1 MDHEL
6 IRSNFVWWQ
15 GVVEDRKDPERLG
28 RCRVR
33 VFGFHDKDKNLIP
46 TGELPWASPV
56 APVDSASISGIG
68 STPIGP
74 VPGTHVFGFFRDGE
88 NAQMPVIMGTIP
100 GIPEDAADTSDPEK
114 AGYQDPDEKYPL
126 DEEDHGLE
134 ESDLSRLSRYRW
146 DDEDGAEQKEDE
158 LPPLVQ
164 EKLDNRVENVPI
176 ANGHGSFSEP
186 PTPFDA
192 KYPYNHVAT
201 TESGHIIERDD
212 TPGKE
217 RTHDYHR
224 SGTFTEIHPFGT
236 KVAKIVRDNYEFV
249 LGDNYINIK
258 KLIPSDTGSLG
269 GNLFLNIEGDVYEF
283 VQGNVERQVN
293 GSVRET
299 IRGNY
304 STFVNG
310 DRTIGVSGS
319 YAESI
324 QGDMTVECFNELFHT
339 RGKSKKYSE
348 DELTIDS
355 TKNIQIMTI
364 GGNIGLY
371 SVPHPISG
379 LIPGTKAGNVFI
391 SGGGSVSVAAKQ
403 NLNMFSIAGSVAINA
418 QEGGMSLL
426 ANRSMLMKTSAGEM
440 VVNAATTLDIISSKN
455 MKLETPVLCTQR
467 FGNLNTL
474 VDNLHYHKVPNHVR
488 VTDKELVDT
497 SKRDVLGDN
506 LTETFSST
514 ITYRSDGILY
524 MGSQNNM
531 GIKSDNAN
539 INMNTGGVINLNGPE
554 GFVGP
559 LTSEG
564 TITTF
569 SNSSFDPGGPNL
581 PS

>member
-164 EKLDNRVENVPI
+164 DKLDNRVENVPI

-283 VQGNVERQVN
+283 IQGNVERQVN

-379 LIPGTKAGNVFI
+379 VFPGTKAGNVFI

-426 ANRSMLMKTSAGEM
+426 ANRSMLMKTSVGEM
-440 VVNAATTLDIISSKN
+440 VVNAATTLDVISGMNQTYQTSA
-455 MKLETPVLCTQR
+455 LCTQR
-467 FGNLNTL
+467 FGSLDTLIDLSHFHKSPSYVRETDYDTINTSSRIVTGDTLTEVFKNTIEFLSQGEYFMGSNGDMRLNSGASMSLTTGSGTLNLN
-474 VDNLHYHKVPNHVR
+474 
-488 VTDKELVDT
+488 
-497 SKRDVLGDN
+497 
-506 LTETFSST
+506 
-514 ITYRSDGILY
+514 
-524 MGSQNNM
+524 
-531 GIKSDNAN
+531 
-539 INMNTGGVINLNGPE
+539 
-554 GFVGP
+554 
-559 LTSEG
+559 
-564 TITTF
+564 
-569 SNSSFDPGGPNL
+569 
-581 PS
+581 

>member
-1 MDHEL
+1 MGLLMDHEL
-6 IRSNFVWWQ
+6 VRTNNFVWWQ

-33 VFGFHDKDKNLIP
+33 VFGFHDKDKSLIP
-46 TGELPWASPV
+46 TEELPWASPV
-56 APVDSASISGIG
+56 APIDSASISGIG

-74 VPGTHVFGFFRDGE
+74 LPGTHVFGFFRDGE
-88 NAQMPVIMGTIP
+88 NAQMPVMMGTIP
-100 GIPEDAADTSDPEK
+100 GIPEDAADVSDPEK
-114 AGYQDPDEKYPL
+114 SGYQDPDEKYPL
-126 DEEDHGLE
+126 DTDDHGLE

-164 EKLDNRVENVPI
+164 EKLDNRVKDVPI

-186 PTPFDA
+186 PTAFDA

-201 TESGHIIERDD
+201 TEAGHIIERDD

-224 SGTFTEIHPFGT
+224 SGTFTEVHPFGT
-236 KVAKIVRDNYEFV
+236 KVAKIVRDNYEFI

-283 VQGNVERQVN
+283 IQGNVERQVN

-310 DRTIGVSGS
+310 DRTIEVSGS

-324 QGDMTVECFNELFHT
+324 QGDMTVECFNELIHT

-355 TKNIQIMTI
+355 TKNIQIMTL
-364 GGNIGLY
+364 GGNIGVY
-371 SVPHPISG
+371 SIPHPVSG
-379 LIPGTKAGNVFI
+379 FFPGTKSGNVFI
-391 SGGGSVSVAAKQ
+391 SGGGSVSVTAKQ
-403 NLNMFSIAGSVAINA
+403 NLNMFAINGSVALNA
-418 QEGGMSLL
+418 QEGGLSIL
-426 ANRSMLMKTSAGEM
+426 ANRSMLMKTSSGEM
-440 VVNAATTLDIISSKN
+440 VVNAATTLDVISGMN
-455 MKLETPVLCTQR
+455 QTYQTDALCTQR
-467 FGNLNTL
+467 FGSLDTL
-474 VDNLHYHKVPNHVR
+474 IDFNHFHEVPSYTRETDYDTISTSTR
-488 VTDKELVDT
+488 VVTGKTLQEVFSDT
-497 SKRDVLGDN
+497 INFLSQD
-506 LTETFSST
+506 E
-514 ITYRSDGILY
+514 YY
-524 MGSQNNM
+524 MGSNGDM
-531 GIKSDNAN
+531 R
-539 INMNTGGVINLNGPE
+539 INSGSSMSLTTTKILNLN
-554 GFVGP
+554 
-559 LTSEG
+559 
-564 TITTF
+564 
-569 SNSSFDPGGPNL
+569 
-581 PS
+581 